1 MTKDQALDPTP
12 RTGEKRMRL
21 HYGVNQADECWDFAR
36 GPAREIIQR
45 RLREIDTRL
54 IRLFLFDKQAPDP
67 VEEWPVFASYVQAVL
82 DVGAVPM
89 ITFAKFRRPL
99 DDPRAI
105 RWFANQCADVAW
117 NCLERWGDIVRDWYW
132 CVWNEPNSD
141 WIGGGLTFDQYR
153 RIYEEVAVAIL
164 RWLEPSLDGRKPLI
178 GGPAIEGFQ
187 PFWIDWAWRF
197 VNEIDNSLIGFVD
210 WHYYGDWREHGEMGA
225 PREAAVHHAL
235 IMAQTPEYESRTRAI
250 GRHLAE
256 RDVRNICGE
265 LNAHSHYWTHVR
277 ERFNHSV
284 FGATFYASALLY
296 LMRGEADA
304 EMFWTGNED
313 RGGYAMMD
321 KHGRP
326 RPAFHAKKLITQH
339 VRYGDW
345 ISFPIQGRRN
355 SEMDVVVSRGEDG
368 RRSAVI
374 VQLTDRS
381 AVYDLH
387 ELVGGLEDCHTLH
400 KLDRGT
406 AGRNGYSR
414 FDGTVGFDGY
424 GIAVVTNVIPEQ
436 TEPGRP

>member
-1 MTKDQALDPTP
+1 
-12 RTGEKRMRL
+12 MRL
-21 HYGVNQADECWDFAR
+21 LYGVNQADECWDFAR
-36 GPAREIIQR
+36 GPAREIIQG
-45 RLREIDTRL
+45 RLREIGTRL
-54 IRLFLFDKQAPDP
+54 IRVFLFDKQAPDP
-67 VEEWPVFASYVQAVL
+67 VADWPVFASYVQAVL
-82 DVGAVPM
+82 NVGAVPM

-105 RWFANQCADVAW
+105 RWFANQCSDVVW
-117 NCLERWGDIVRDWYW
+117 NCLECWGENIVQQWYW
-132 CVWNEPNSD
+132 CIWNEPNSD

-153 RIYEEVAVAIL
+153 RIYEQVAVAIL
-164 RWLEPSLDGRKPLI
+164 RWLKPSLGGRKPLI

-210 WHYYGDWREHGEMGA
+210 WHYYGDWRDHGENGA
-225 PREAAVHHAL
+225 PRDAAVHRAL
-235 IMAQTPEYESRTRAI
+235 IMAQTPEYETRTRVI
-250 GRHLAE
+250 GRYLAD
-256 RDVRNICGE
+256 RDIQNICGE

-296 LMRGEADA
+296 LMRGGADA

-321 KHGRP
+321 RQGKP
-326 RPAFHAKKLITQH
+326 RPAFHAKKLVAQY
-339 VRYGDW
+339 VRYGDL
-345 ISFPIQGRRN
+345 ISFPAQGPRK
-355 SEMDVVVSRGEDG
+355 SEMDMVVSRGEDG

-381 AVYDLH
+381 AIYDLFD
-387 ELVGGLEDCHTLH
+387 LVEGMEDCHTLL

-406 AGRNGYSR
+406 GDHIAYAK
-414 FDGTVGFDGY
+414 FDGRLELSGY
-424 GIAVVTNVIPEQ
+424 GMAVVTNATAAQ
-436 TEPGRP
+436 AEPGRR